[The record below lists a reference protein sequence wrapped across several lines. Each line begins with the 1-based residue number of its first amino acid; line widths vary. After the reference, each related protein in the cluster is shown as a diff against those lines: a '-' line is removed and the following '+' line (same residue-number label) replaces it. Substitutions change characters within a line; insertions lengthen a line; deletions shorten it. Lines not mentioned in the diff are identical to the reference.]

1 MRITKKEKIAIKMLL
16 KLSVSNGTAKR
27 KKKVV
32 IVSPK
37 RTRTGKLY

>member
-1 MRITKKEKIAIKMLL
+1 MRVTKKEKIAIEMLL
-16 KLSVSNGTAKR
+16 KLSVSNDTSKK